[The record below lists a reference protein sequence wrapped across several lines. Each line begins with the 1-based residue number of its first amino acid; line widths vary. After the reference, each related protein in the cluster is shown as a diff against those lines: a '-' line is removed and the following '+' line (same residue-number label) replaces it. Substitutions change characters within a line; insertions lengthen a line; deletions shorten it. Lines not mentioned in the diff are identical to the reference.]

1 MYSGFSGR
9 QRIGNVTQVND
20 PNTSWVSMEP
30 HWGLIEVL
38 LQGTYGIRKSHR
50 KFLPQE
56 PRELDEAY
64 DNRLQR
70 SVLAPYY
77 IRLERMLAGMLT
89 RKPVR
94 LDDVSDVIREQL
106 FDVDLQGNDLQTWL
120 FQTSRICIR
129 YGHVGVLV
137 DAPASGENGR
147 PYYVSYTPRD
157 ILGWRTELKD
167 GKQELTQLRLQ
178 EKIVVPDGLY
188 GEKQVEQVRV
198 LTPGAFEIHQK
209 DQQGDFKVVDEGRTS
224 LSEIP
229 FSVAYSNR
237 MGVLESIPPLADIAE
252 LNLQHYQVQSDLSN
266 QLHISAVPMLAIF
279 GFPQSAEEISAGP
292 GEAMALPEGASAQYI
307 EPAGNSYDAQ
317 SAEEISAGP
326 GEAIALPAPGE
337 ADAKYIEPAGNSYDA
352 QFRRLEQIA
361 SQINELGLA
370 AVLGSKLVGETAEA
384 KRIDRSQGDST
395 MMVVAQQMQDMIDN
409 CLRFHAQYM
418 QEANAGSSLVNRDFM
433 GTRLEPLEIQALLQ
447 LYTAGTITQET
458 LLLQLEAGE
467 VLGDDFDVEN
477 ELEATQNGGLIEMNT
492 PEPTPQPAEESTMPE
507 AEDVE
512 DAE

>member
-9 QRIGNVTQVND
+9 QRVGNVTQVND
-20 PNTSWVSMEP
+20 PNSAWVNMES
-30 HWGLIEVL
+30 HWGLIETL
-38 LQGTYGIRKSHR
+38 LGGTYKIRKGHR
-50 KFLPQE
+50 KYLPQE
-56 PRELDEAY
+56 PREQDISY
-64 DNRLQR
+64 DARLLR

-77 IRLERMLAGMLT
+77 VRLERMLAGMLT

-94 LDDVSDVIREQL
+94 LDDVPDVIREQL

-120 FQTSRICIR
+120 FSASRVCIR

-137 DAPASGENGR
+137 DAPKAGDNGR
-147 PYYVSYTPRD
+147 PYWVTVSPRD

-167 GKQELTQLRLQ
+167 GKQGLTQLRLA
-178 EKIVVPDGLY
+178 EKIIVPDGLY

-209 DQQGDFKVVDEGRTS
+209 DQKGDFRIVDEGRTS

-237 MGVLESIPPLADIAE
+237 MGVLESLPPLADIAE

-266 QLHISAVPMLAIF
+266 QLHISAVPMLALF
-279 GFPQSAEEISAGP
+279 GFPAAAEEISAGP

-307 EPAGNSYDAQ
+307 EPGGNSY
-317 SAEEISAGP
+317 E
-326 GEAIALPAPGE
+326 
-337 ADAKYIEPAGNSYDA
+337 A
-352 QFRRLEQIA
+352 QFKQLDRIAEQINA
-361 SQINELGLA
+361 LGLA
-370 AVLGSKLVGETAEA
+370 SILGSKLSAETAEA

-409 CLRFHAQYM
+409 CLRFHAEYM
-418 QEANAGSSLVNRDFM
+418 QERIAGSSLVNRDFM
-433 GTRLEPLEIQALLQ
+433 GIRLDPQEIQALLQ

-467 VLGDDFDVEN
+467 VLGDDFDVEQ
-477 ELEATQNGGLIEMNT
+477 EIEATQNGGLIEMQQ
-492 PEPTPQPAEESTMPE
+492 PEPTSQPEDEGRMPE
-507 AEDVE
+507 AEPEGE
-512 DAE
+512 DELDG

>member
-20 PNTSWVSMEP
+20 PNTSWVNMEP
-30 HWGLIEVL
+30 HWGLIETL
-38 LQGTYGIRKSHR
+38 LGGTYKIRKGHR
-50 KFLPQE
+50 KFLFQE

-77 IRLERMLAGMLT
+77 VRLERMLAGMLT

-137 DAPASGENGR
+137 DAPAAGENGR
-147 PYYVSYTPRD
+147 PYWVSYTPRD

-167 GKQELTQLRLQ
+167 GKQQLTQLRLQ

-252 LNLQHYQVQSDLSN
+252 LNLQHYQVRSDLSN

-292 GEAMALPEGASAQYI
+292 GEA
-307 EPAGNSYDAQ
+307 
-317 SAEEISAGP
+317 
-326 GEAIALPAPGE
+326 IALPSPGE

-409 CLRFHAQYM
+409 CLRFHAEYM

-492 PEPTPQPAEESTMPE
+492 PEPTPEPAEENTMPE
-507 AEDVE
+507 TEEVE

>member
-1 MYSGFSGR
+1 VYSGFSGR

-20 PNTSWVSMEP
+20 PNTSWVNMEP
-30 HWGLIEVL
+30 HWGLIETL
-38 LQGTYGIRKSHR
+38 LGGTYKIRKGHR

-147 PYYVSYTPRD
+147 PYWVSYTPRD

-279 GFPQSAEEISAGP
+279 GFP
-292 GEAMALPEGASAQYI
+292 
-307 EPAGNSYDAQ
+307 Q

>member
-1 MYSGFSGR
+1 VYSGFSGR

-147 PYYVSYTPRD
+147 PYWVSYTPRD

-292 GEAMALPEGASAQYI
+292 GEAMALPEGASAQ
-307 EPAGNSYDAQ
+307 
-317 SAEEISAGP
+317 
-326 GEAIALPAPGE
+326 
-337 ADAKYIEPAGNSYDA
+337 YIEPAGNSYDA